1 MVGTRAPLASEAVRL
16 HLISTNPGFCRPV
29 NPQAHPPSP
38 GWHAPIKGPALGA
51 RLAAQMGYKS
61 YPGNKVLTPGPGEPM
76 LTHAQLWT
84 ALDRLA
90 ARAGLSASGLAKAAG
105 LDPTSFNKSKRIT
118 PEGRERWPSTES
130 VAKALAATQTSLD
143 TFVLLIGESGHV
155 MAQALPLI
163 GYSATGNPAESS
175 AAFDDAGIP
184 VGKSWAEI
192 TFPDI
197 DDENT
202 YGIEV
207 SGNSLEPTYRDGTL
221 LIVSPNA
228 SIHRGDRVVV
238 KTKDGKVTVSEL
250 KRRTSKLIELRSLD
264 AAATERTVSLRDVLW
279 LQRIVWASQ

>member
-1 MVGTRAPLASEAVRL
+1 M
-16 HLISTNPGFCRPV
+16 
-29 NPQAHPPSP
+29 
-38 GWHAPIKGPALGA
+38 
-51 RLAAQMGYKS
+51 
-61 YPGNKVLTPGPGEPM
+61 
-76 LTHAQLWT
+76 
-84 ALDRLA
+84 
-90 ARAGLSASGLAKAAG
+90 
-105 LDPTSFNKSKRIT
+105 
-118 PEGRERWPSTES
+118 
-130 VAKALAATQTSLD
+130 AKALAATDTSLD

-163 GYSATGNPAESS
+163 GFSATGNPAESS

-184 VGKSWAEI
+184 VGKSWDQI

-202 YGIEV
+202 YGIAV
-207 SGNSLEPTYRDGTL
+207 SGNSLEPAYRDGTV

-228 SIHRGDRVVV
+228 SIRRGDRVVV
-238 KTKDGKVTVSEL
+238 KSKDGKVTVSEL

>member
-1 MVGTRAPLASEAVRL
+1 
-16 HLISTNPGFCRPV
+16 
-29 NPQAHPPSP
+29 
-38 GWHAPIKGPALGA
+38 
-51 RLAAQMGYKS
+51 
-61 YPGNKVLTPGPGEPM
+61 M
-76 LTHAQLWT
+76 LTHTQLWT

-130 VAKALAATQTSLD
+130 VAKALAATHTSLD
-143 TFVLLIGESGHV
+143 TFVRLIGESGHV

-163 GYSATGNPAESS
+163 GFSATGNPAESS

-184 VGKSWAEI
+184 VGKSWDQI

-207 SGNSLEPTYRDGTL
+207 SGNSLEPAYRDGTVL
-221 LIVSPNA
+221 LVSPNA
-228 SIHRGDRVVV
+228 SIRRGDRIVV
-238 KTKDGKVTVSEL
+238 KSKDGKVMVSEL

-264 AAATERTVSLRDVLW
+264 ADATERTVSLRDVLW

>member
-1 MVGTRAPLASEAVRL
+1 
-16 HLISTNPGFCRPV
+16 
-29 NPQAHPPSP
+29 
-38 GWHAPIKGPALGA
+38 
-51 RLAAQMGYKS
+51 
-61 YPGNKVLTPGPGEPM
+61 M

-90 ARAGLSASGLAKAAG
+90 ARAGLSPSGLAKAAG

-130 VAKALAATQTSLD
+130 VAKALTATKTSVD
-143 TFVLLIGESGHV
+143 IFVQLIGESGHIV
-155 MAQALPLI
+155 AQALPLI
-163 GYSATGNPAESS
+163 GFAQMANPAESA
-175 AAFDDAGIP
+175 AAFDDSGIP
-184 VGKSWAEI
+184 VGKAWDQLA
-192 TFPDI
+192 FPDI

-207 SGNSLEPTYRDGTL
+207 AGNALEPTYRDGTV

-228 SIHRGDRVVV
+228 SVRRGDRVVV

-264 AAATERTVSLRDVLW
+264 AAPAERSVSLRDVLW
-279 LQRIVWASQ
+279 IQRILWASQ